1 MSSLAVTIQKLVAI
15 ALCAWG
21 IVVILEIGALAGA
34 ALLGHD
40 PQPGGSGLGE
50 VMIGTWAVVS
60 AQLCA
65 TLMGRRPAS
74 SGEG

>member
-1 MSSLAVTIQKLVAI
+1 
-15 ALCAWG
+15 
-21 IVVILEIGALAGA
+21 
-34 ALLGHD
+34 
-40 PQPGGSGLGE
+40 
-50 VMIGTWAVVS
+50 MIGTWAVVS